1 MKNTK
6 FTPFLALL
14 VVLILSSCGKDD
26 DNQPTR
32 NLDYSSYYRL
42 EAFEVE
48 TRPIHREVRI
58 LFQVKDYEYNG
69 VSGLTVDDMNVFEN
83 MGSID
88 SEGELTL
95 APNDIPSSLKTV
107 LLLDLTRSVEGLV
120 PQIKAACNTLIDN
133 KLEDQAIAIYTFN
146 SDTYL
151 LQDFTTDTDLLKA
164 AINSMPET
172 DLVNSTNL
180 YGAVIDVADTWTD
193 VFTLQNIEDGSLIIF
208 TDGRHNATPNIT
220 LADAISAIGIK
231 KRYVA
236 ALNSVDLDEASLMEI
251 AGTSD
256 RYFKADD
263 VAGLESKFLEI
274 QEEIQRLSQS
284 IYYLYYQSPITDPT
298 PHINE
303 LLIEIDGNTNVN
315 SDNHILESFNS
326 EGFGI

>member
-6 FTPFLALL
+6 FPQLLALL
-14 VVLILSSCGKDD
+14 VILILSSCGKDD
-26 DNQPTR
+26 DTNPTR
-32 NLDYSSYYRL
+32 NVDYSNFYRL

-48 TRPIHREVRI
+48 TRPAHREVRI
-58 LFQVKDYEYNG
+58 LFQVKDNEYNG
-69 VSGLTVDDMNVFEN
+69 VAGLTVDDMNVFEN

-88 SEGELTL
+88 TEGELTL
-95 APNDIPSSLKTV
+95 APNEIPSSLKTV

-133 KLEDQAIAIYTFN
+133 KLADQAIAIYTFD
-146 SDTYL
+146 SETAM
-151 LQDFTTDTDLLKA
+151 LQDFTTNADLLKE
-164 AINSMPET
+164 AINNMPET

-180 YGAVIDVADTWTD
+180 YGAVMDVADTWND
-193 VFTLQNIEDGSLIIF
+193 VFSLQNIEDGSLIVF

-220 LADAISAIGIK
+220 LTDAINAIGVK

-236 ALNSVDLDEASLMEI
+236 ALNSPDLDEASLKNL
-251 AGTSD
+251 AGSAD

-263 VAGLESKFLEI
+263 VTSLEAKFIEI
-274 QEEIQRLSQS
+274 QNEIQRLSQS

-303 LLIEIDGNTNVN
+303 LLIEIEGNTNQ
-315 SDNHILESFNS
+315 SDDNHILSSFNS
-326 EGFGI
+326 EGFGQ